1 MNFKLILRRIL
12 IALVVVIVA
21 SLLRKFLLGSLEN
34 KVVWITFYPAV
45 MAAAIFGGFFTGL
58 LSAVIVSIIVIYGWQ
73 FFAVTPFINTQA
85 DWIGLFVF
93 VLNCIFI
100 SAIAEY
106 SRLQQ
111 IRATKAKEQAD
122 LANKAKSIFL
132 ANMSHE
138 LRTPLN
144 AILGFTRL
152 MRASADIPDSEQKN
166 LEIINRSGEHL
177 LSLINSVLDI
187 SRIEAGQVKIDIA
200 PFNLRNTLH
209 DITLIMSQR
218 AESKDLY
225 LFCSFDKNLPEY
237 VESDELKIKQIVINL
252 LRNAVKYTE
261 QGRIDF
267 AVKSEIQPQL
277 DQILLTI
284 TVQDTGIG
292 IPADDL
298 SKIFDP
304 FFQSGNVNM
313 NVGTG
318 LGLTICKQ
326 YTELLDGKISV
337 ESRLGIG
344 STFTIQLP
352 LKLVNDTT
360 KAHQNYQRIKSLAPT
375 EPEYKILVVEDQM
388 ENWLLLQHILEN
400 VGFKVKVAEN
410 GQDGI
415 EAFKTWNPD
424 LIFMDV
430 RMPVMDGKEA
440 TKHIRRLEAGKTVK
454 IVGVSA
460 HVFSD
465 DIQNTMATG
474 MDDFIKKPFLFSDIY
489 SCLQKH
495 LQVNYLFHHYPELSQ
510 NDYTPLTVEMM
521 KTLDEP
527 TLLELRQYIQNLNS
541 EKLFEVIKRIA
552 LYDNELSMVLNTY
565 ISNLKYTELFRAIN
579 QVLPTKLTNNE

>member
-252 LRNAVKYTE
+252 LGNAVKYTE

-326 YTELLDGKISV
+326 YTELLNGKISV

-352 LKLVNDTT
+352 LKLASDTT
-360 KAHQNYQRIKSLAPT
+360 NAHQNYQRIKSLAPT
-375 EPEYKILVVEDQM
+375 EPEYRILVVEDQM

-440 TKHIRRLEAGKTVK
+440 TKHIRQLEAGKTVK
-454 IVGVSA
+454 MILLK
-460 HVFSD
+460 
-465 DIQNTMATG
+465 IN
-474 MDDFIKKPFLFSDIY
+474 LY
-489 SCLQKH
+489 
-495 LQVNYLFHHYPELSQ
+495 YL
-510 NDYTPLTVEMM
+510 
-521 KTLDEP
+521 
-527 TLLELRQYIQNLNS
+527 
-541 EKLFEVIKRIA
+541 
-552 LYDNELSMVLNTY
+552 NELT
-565 ISNLKYTELFRAIN
+565 
-579 QVLPTKLTNNE
+579 